1 MKVIL
6 KRILFVVY
14 TRIKLPFSILK
25 TKLIMLKTQSFKD
38 QELKSASDYEFEY
51 PEFALKAALDP
62 ATFSVFRRHH
72 KYTSVLEHV
81 SKKGGEEYLNII
93 REKYKLKDD
102 EIFQILKPLMKVGNP
117 RLLKLKGLSNKI
129 STTGLRYL
137 KIALDIKEL
146 TGNNIGKVVEIGCGY
161 GGQAIILDKILD
173 IDSYT
178 FYDLWQVNL
187 LIKRFI
193 EDSTFSTKYNI
204 STIKEDSFI
213 SRNSWDFCIS
223 NYAFSEL
230 PKELQKIYIDRILNK
245 TKKGYMLMNSG
256 LRGEFGKIKNYSQK
270 ELLNI
275 LKNANVKKEIP
286 FTSKNNYLLTWGTE
300 NYM

>member
-1 MKVIL
+1 MSNYIKVIL
-6 KRILFVVY
+6 KTILAAY
-14 TRIKLPFSILK
+14 KIIKLPFSIFKTNLIKLK
-25 TKLIMLKTQSFKD
+25 IVSFKD
-38 QELKSASDYEFEY
+38 KDYKSASDNGEY
-51 PEFALKAALDP
+51 PELALKAALDP

-72 KYTSVLEHV
+72 QYTDVLEHV
-81 SKKGGEEYLNII
+81 SRKYGEEYLEII
-93 REKYKLKDD
+93 RDKYKLKDD
-102 EIFQILKPLMKVGNP
+102 EIFEILKPLMQLGNP
-117 RLLKLKGLSNKI
+117 RLLKLRGLSNKI

-146 TGNNIGKVVEIGCGY
+146 TGNNIGNVVEIGCGY
-161 GGQAIILDKILD
+161 GGQAIILDRILH

-193 EDSTFSTKYNI
+193 EDSNFSTKYKI
-204 STIKEDSFI
+204 STIKEDS
-213 SRNSWDFCIS
+213 SNARNSWDFCIS

-230 PKELQKIYIDRILNK
+230 SKELQEIYINRILNK

-256 LRGEFGKIKNYSQK
+256 LSGKFGNIKNHSQK

-275 LKNANVKKEIP
+275 LKKASVQREIP
-286 FTSKNNYLLTWGTE
+286 LTYKNNYLLIWGAE
-300 NYM
+300 N